1 MPHNVL
7 HIHKRLFFLFRHSR
21 NLDDTTEDSSP
32 DSSSDEDETE
42 AANNNDDV
50 NNEKK
55 EETAEE
61 RKRSHLR
68 TITSLN
74 EARAKGNISQKV
86 FKQLYRALMSAEED
100 RG

>member
-1 MPHNVL
+1 M
-7 HIHKRLFFLFRHSR
+7 S
-21 NLDDTTEDSSP
+21 DDTSADSSS
-32 DSSSDEDETE
+32 DSSSDEDEDEAE
-42 AANNNDDV
+42 AANNNDDD
-50 NNEKK
+50 NDEKK

-68 TITSLN
+68 TITGLN

-86 FKQLYRALMSAEED
+86 FKQLYRALKSAEED